1 MVALSGFA
9 SGCIFKPVRHS
20 TTFFFSPKVTL
31 AFFVNELHMS
41 FSTMPSLISPWYN
54 LCNTLWTDGL
64 KPF

>member
-1 MVALSGFA
+1 
-9 SGCIFKPVRHS
+9 
-20 TTFFFSPKVTL
+20 VTL